1 MSFQKT
7 VVRKKIAA
15 FRPCVRGI
23 WLIALSMLV
32 TQGAVAQNNTSS
44 LPSIPDAFQEGGISR
59 VKSYE
64 SQSFNEVIDTFT
76 GKLQYHFTDLVIP
89 GNGGMDL
96 AIRRSYNSI
105 DDPLVT
111 LTPWSR
117 FEQNPLG
124 LGWTMHMGRVLRGAA
139 QGICSSSWATSSN
152 NPVLELPDGQR
163 QVLYERGDGTW
174 WTKDFWRASCPN
186 GFPVVQSPDGTSY
199 EMSAQ
204 GGIFGEAGEQ
214 QIAYYAGRIVDRNGN
229 WFNLTYQFLPNGV
242 YALQQITTNDGRGV
256 TFAYNGSSLSTITD
270 NTGRVWRYTVT
281 AGVGGHNYLDQVQRP
296 DGRSW
301 KYAYH
306 AASPGTGSM
315 RRIEYPTGGS
325 IDYEYGHVNFLI
337 GILIGTAN
345 GRESTVVNRKTA
357 ATNTPDGSNGVWTFS
372 YTVASQALPYEIT
385 NHCVYY
391 QYSIPPNPS
400 QVNTT
405 TVLDPLGHSTKH
417 YHLGVHS
424 VTDYPLHVGRKI
436 GREVVGYEAEM
447 FTYRDVRIS
456 GQTDV
461 PALFFSPLPRGVEAP
476 VLEIHYRKRLDER
489 NTENEIYEVARLD
502 LDGFGNPAI
511 VVENAIGGGLTHTK
525 QRNLTYAV
533 DQNKWLLRNVASEVV
548 SIGGPN
554 NTVAE
559 SYSITRTFDGSGNVR
574 TQTDAGVQTS
584 FTYHPSGD
592 VASATDPNGNVTSF
606 SNYKRGVA
614 QTESQPEDVSI
625 TRTVDDAGNVA
636 SETNGRGFITQ
647 FSYDA
652 LGRVTLI
659 DKPVSNSITVAYG
672 DNTKTASRGGMTEV
686 LTTDGLGR
694 PVRRLVT
701 GSAGESIAVDY
712 GHDALGRKVFESYPN
727 SSKGTGTK
735 YDALGRVVSLL
746 HASSPDLLNSEADE
760 GVTYS
765 GLMEYH
771 TDANRNVHVLRYRMF
786 GISEQK
792 ELIGKVVRSP
802 VGDTLL
808 SATIARNAKGQMV
821 RATMGGLTR
830 EYGYDSRYYLTSI
843 SEPEVG
849 SASGESGAL
858 RPTIFG
864 RDANGNMTSK
874 QVGTQPAVTF
884 SYDGRNRVRTIG
896 YPASENPAVPR
907 AADVV
912 NTYNRSDQ
920 IESMVAG
927 DVSRTYEYDNEDRLV
942 RESVTVDAREFA
954 IAYGYNENDALTRI
968 TYPSGREVSY
978 QPDSLGRAGAVL
990 PYVNQVTYHASGI
1003 PETVQYANGTVASM
1017 SLDNRQFPSRLR
1029 VSRSTASDV
1038 VDSVFSYDK
1047 LGNLRIIS
1055 DAADPSYS
1063 RIYAYDGASRIE
1075 QERLSSGVAMNFKY
1089 NNRGDLTE
1097 IRNAS
1102 NPADAIEFSF
1112 EDTTGRM
1119 TSVKTAGNTIRSLSY
1134 DQSGNMIGGWG
1145 HPLGFDSSNRIRCV
1159 DCGISGQQVNY
1170 FYDGIGSRVKSI
1182 VGGQTTYSVYAK
1194 SGNLLLRETPGQ
1206 ERREFIYL
1214 GRRQVAEHM
1223 LRLD

>member
-1 MSFQKT
+1 MNFQKMT
-7 VVRKKIAA
+7 VWKKRVTE
-15 FRPCVRGI
+15 FRQCSCRAWVV
-23 WLIALSMLV
+23 ALLLV
-32 TQGAVAQNNTSS
+32 SQGAIAQNETSS

-64 SQSFNEVIDTFT
+64 SQSHNEVIDTFT

-124 LGWTMHMGRVLRGAA
+124 LGWTMHMGRVLRSAA
-139 QGICSSSWATSSN
+139 QGRCSSSWATSKN

-186 GFPVVQSPDGTSY
+186 GFLVVQSPDGTSY

-204 GGIFGEAGEQ
+204 GATFGEPANP
-214 QIAYYAGRIVDRNGN
+214 QIAYYTGRIVDRNGN

-256 TFAYNGSSLSTITD
+256 TFAYSGSSLSTITD

-301 KYAYH
+301 KYSYH
-306 AASPGTGSM
+306 GASPGTGSM

-325 IDYEYGHVNFLI
+325 IDYEYVHVNFLI
-337 GILIGTAN
+337 GIMMGTAN

-405 TVLDPLGHSTKH
+405 TVLDPLGNTTKH

-424 VTDYPLHVGRKI
+424 TPDYPIHVGRKI
-436 GREVVGYEAEM
+436 GREVVGHETEM

-461 PALFFSPLPRGVEAP
+461 PALYLSPLPRGVEAP
-476 VLEIHYRKRLDER
+476 VLELHYRAR
-489 NTENEIYEVARLD
+489 TNEKFQISRFD
-502 LDGFGNPAI
+502 LDWAGNPAI
-511 VVENAIGGGLTHTK
+511 VVETATDGGLTHTR

-533 DQNKWLLRNVASEVV
+533 DQSKWLLRNVASEVV

-559 SYSITRTFDGSGNVR
+559 SYSIARTFDGSGNMR

-584 FTYHPSGD
+584 FTYHPTGD
-592 VASATDPNGNVTSF
+592 VASTTDPNGNVTSF

-614 QTESQPEDVSI
+614 QTESQPEGVSI
-625 TRTVDDAGNVA
+625 TRTVDDAGNVT
-636 SETNGRGFITQ
+636 SETNGRGYTTQ
-647 FSYDA
+647 LSYDP

-659 DKPVSNSITVAYG
+659 DKPLSNSITVAYG
-672 DNTKTASRGGMTEV
+672 DNTKTATRGGMTEV

-712 GHDALGRKVFESYPN
+712 VHDALGQKVYESYPN
-727 SSKGTGTK
+727 STKGMGTEF
-735 YDALGRVVSLL
+735 DALGRVVNVL
-746 HASSPDLLNSEADE
+746 HASSPDRLDSEASE
-760 GVTYS
+760 TIRYS
-765 GLMEYH
+765 GLNEYH
-771 TDANRNVHVLRYRMF
+771 TDANRNEHILQYRMF

-792 ELIGKVVRSP
+792 ELISKTVLSP
-802 VGDTLL
+802 VGTTVL
-808 SATIARNAKGQMV
+808 SATMARNAKGQMV
-821 RATMGGLTR
+821 RATMGGMTR
-830 EYGYDSRYYLTSI
+830 EYGYDTRYYLTSI
-843 SEPEVG
+843 TEPEVG
-849 SASGESGAL
+849 FASGESGAP

-864 RDANGNMTSK
+864 RDANGNMTSR

-884 SYDGRNRVRTIG
+884 TYDGRNRLKTIG
-896 YPASENPAVPR
+896 YPASENPLVPR
-907 AADVV
+907 APDVV
-912 NTYNRSDQ
+912 NTYNRNDQ
-920 IESMVAG
+920 IESVVAG
-927 DVSRTYEYDNEDRLV
+927 DVSRAYEYDEEDRLV
-942 RESVTVDAREFA
+942 RESMTVDARQFA
-954 IAYGYNENDALTRI
+954 ISYGYNENDALTRI

-990 PYVNQVTYHASGI
+990 PYATQVTYHASGV
-1003 PETVQYANGTVASM
+1003 PQAVQYANGTVAST
-1017 SLDNRQFPSRLR
+1017 SLDSRQFPSRLR
-1029 VSRSTASDV
+1029 LARSTGSNI
-1038 VDSVFSYDK
+1038 VDSTFSYDK
-1047 LGNLRIIS
+1047 LGNLKTIS
-1055 DAADPSYS
+1055 DSVDPSYS
-1063 RIYAYDGASRIE
+1063 RIYMYDSASRIE
-1075 QERLSSGVAMNFKY
+1075 QERLSSGVAMNFRY
-1089 NNRGDLTE
+1089 SNRGDLIE

-1102 NPADAIEFSF
+1102 NSADAIEFSF
-1112 EDTTGRM
+1112 EDSTGRM
-1119 TSVKTAGNTIRSLSY
+1119 TSVKTAGNTIRSLNY
-1134 DQSGNMIGGWG
+1134 DQSGNMISGWG
-1145 HPLGFDSSNRIRCV
+1145 RPLGFDSSSRIRCV
-1159 DCGISGQQVNY
+1159 DCGVSGQQVNY
-1170 FYDGIGSRVKSI
+1170 LYDGVGSRVKSV

-1194 SGNLLLRETPGQ
+1194 SGNLLVRETPGQ

>member
-1 MSFQKT
+1 MACNFLLSLTGRVARVAGSFSVG
-7 VVRKKIAA
+7 VV
-15 FRPCVRGI
+15 
-23 WLIALSMLV
+23 LSLSV
-32 TQGAVAQNNTSS
+32 TAHAQNNTSS

-111 LTPWSR
+111 FTPWNT

-204 GGIFGEAGEQ
+204 GGIFGETGKQ

-270 NTGRVWRYTVT
+270 NTDRVWRYTVT

-301 KYAYH
+301 RYAYQ

-337 GILIGTAN
+337 GIMIGTAN

-357 ATNTPDGSNGVWTFS
+357 ATNTADGSNGVWTFS

-391 QYSIPPNPS
+391 QYSIPPDPS

-405 TVLDPLGHSTKH
+405 TVLDPLGHTTKH

-424 VTDYPLHVGRKI
+424 VTDYPIHVGRKI
-436 GREVVGYEAEM
+436 GREVVGHEREM

-461 PALFFSPLPRGVEAP
+461 PALYLSPLPRGVEAP
-476 VLEIHYRKRLDER
+476 ILEQHYRAR
-489 NTENEIYEVARLD
+489 TNETFQVTRLD
-502 LDGFGNPAI
+502 LDWAGNPAI
-511 VVENAIGGGLTHTK
+511 VVETATGGGLTHTR
-525 QRNLTYAV
+525 QRNLTYAI
-533 DQNKWLLRNVASEVV
+533 DQSKWLLRNVASEVV

-559 SYSITRTFDGSGNVR
+559 SYSIARTFDGSGNMR

-592 VASATDPNGNVTSF
+592 VASTTDPNGNVTSF

-614 QTESQPEDVSI
+614 QTESQPEGVSI
-625 TRTVDDAGNVA
+625 TRTVDDAGNVV
-636 SETNGRGFITQ
+636 SETNGRGFTTQ

-659 DKPVSNSITVAYG
+659 DKPVSNNITVAYG
-672 DNTKTASRGGMTEV
+672 DNTKTATRGGMTEV

-694 PVRRLVT
+694 PVRRLVM

-712 GHDALGRKVFESYPN
+712 VHDALGQKVYESYPN
-727 SSKGTGTK
+727 SSKGTGTE
-735 YDALGRVVSLL
+735 YDALGRVVNVL
-746 HASSPDLLNSEADE
+746 HASSPDRLDSEANE
-760 GVTYS
+760 TVRYS
-765 GLMEYH
+765 GLHEYH
-771 TDANRNVHVLRYRMF
+771 IDANGNEHVLQYRVF

-792 ELIGKVVRSP
+792 ELISKMIRSP
-802 VGDTLL
+802 VGTTVL
-808 SATIARNAKGQMV
+808 SATMAKNAKGQTV
-821 RATMGGLTR
+821 RATMGGVTR

-843 SEPEVG
+843 AEPEVG

-874 QVGTQPAVTF
+874 QVGAQPAVTF

-896 YPASENPAVPR
+896 YPASEDPAVPR
-907 AADVV
+907 APDVV
-912 NTYNRSDQ
+912 NSYNRNDQ
-920 IESMVAG
+920 IESVVAG

-942 RESVTVDAREFA
+942 RESMTVDAREFA
-954 IAYGYNENDALTRI
+954 ISYGYNENDALTRI

-978 QPDSLGRAGAVL
+978 QPDSLGRARAVL
-990 PYVNQVTYHASGI
+990 PYATQVTYHASGV
-1003 PETVQYANGTVASM
+1003 PEAVHYANGTVASTT
-1017 SLDNRQFPSRLR
+1017 LNNRQFPSRLR
-1029 VSRSTASDV
+1029 LSRSTGSNVSD
-1038 VDSVFSYDK
+1038 SSFSYDSV
-1047 LGNLRIIS
+1047 GNLRVIS
-1055 DAADPSYS
+1055 DSIDPAYS
-1063 RIYAYDGASRIE
+1063 RSYFYDSASRIE
-1075 QERLSSGVAMNFKY
+1075 QEQLPSGVVKDFKY

-1097 IRNAS
+1097 IRNGS
-1102 NPADAIEFSF
+1102 NSTDSIEFLF
-1112 EDTTGRM
+1112 EDSTGRM
-1119 TSVKTAGNTIRSLSY
+1119 TSVKTAGNTIRSLIY
-1134 DQSGNMIGGWG
+1134 DQSGNMIEGWG
-1145 HPLGFDSSNRIRCV
+1145 RPMGFDRSSRIRCV
-1159 DCGISGQQVNY
+1159 DCGVAGQQVDY
-1170 FYDGIGSRVKSI
+1170 LYDGIGNRVKSV

-1194 SGNLLLRETPGQ
+1194 SGNLLVRETPGQ
-1206 ERREFIYL
+1206 QRREYVYL